1 MRTVILGVT
10 GSIAAYKAAD
20 IANKLTA
27 SGYDTHVVMTK
38 AGASFITPL
47 TMQAL
52 SKNRVFV
59 DVLQEEDPSEIV
71 HVALPQ
77 RADIILIAPATANII
92 GKIAGGIADDMLT
105 SMVLAAYGIPMVIAP
120 AMNTRMYENPAT
132 QENLQ
137 KLKARGW
144 TVIEPRE
151 ARLAC
156 GYVGKG
162 ALADI
167 TDILN
172 TVELACPIIPKNS

>member
-1 MRTVILGVT
+1 VKTIILGIT

-20 IANKLTA
+20 IANELVKLGHDVHA
-27 SGYDTHVVMTK
+27 VMTRNA
-38 AGASFITPL
+38 AGFITPL

-52 SKNRVFV
+52 TKNRVFTG
-59 DVLQEEDPSEIV
+59 VLQEDDPSEIV

-77 RADIILIAPATANII
+77 RADLFIIAPATANII
-92 GKIAGGIADDMLT
+92 AKIAGGIADDMIT
-105 SMVLAAYGIPMVIAP
+105 SMVLAAHDMPMLIAP

-132 QENLQ
+132 RHNLSI
-137 KLKARGW
+137 LEERGW

-162 ALADI
+162 AMAEAS
-167 TDILN
+167 
-172 TVELACPIIPKNS
+172 VIISAVLETLK